1 MVINLGLMFTW
12 YSTLSDP
19 YVDSFPPGLIVSIIF
34 GLAVFLPSLAASVR
48 RLHDTGKSGAAIFI
62 ALVPFVGS
70 IILIVWLATAGNP
83 GPNQY
88 GELPAK

>member
-1 MVINLGLMFTW
+1 VTFGESI
-12 YSTLSDP
+12 STCSGKYAD
-19 YVDSFPPGLIVSIIF
+19 FNGRARLIVSIIF

-48 RLHDTGKSGAAIFI
+48 RLHDTGKSGAAILI

-70 IILIVWLATAGNP
+70 IILIVWLATAGIP